1 MPKAKPPKVRAAAS
15 AAALSAVL
23 PPSAARVKV
32 GVFDLDGVL
41 RGKIMA
47 RDKFVS
53 ALKNG
58 FGFCDV
64 VLGWD
69 CDDQPYDNAT
79 FTGWHTAFPDA
90 QVRLLP
96 ETRRE
101 IPDEPETPL
110 FLGEFAGVAESVCPR
125 GLLRRVLARAKKM
138 GLAARAACEF
148 EFFVFEETPH
158 SLRDKGFRNL
168 RPLTPGFFGYSVLRN
183 SVHAEFHNG
192 LMEYCARLGAPL
204 EGLHT
209 ESGAGVLEAALE
221 VCGALEAADRAALFK
236 TFAKVFA
243 QRRGLTATFMARWS
257 PDWPGQSGHIHLS
270 LLDGRG
276 RNIFH
281 DAKKPDGVSD
291 AMRHFIGG
299 QQALM
304 PEWLAL
310 AAPTVNSF
318 SRLVP
323 GFWAPTSATW
333 GVENRTCALRAI
345 SGGDKSQRVEY
356 RVSAA
361 DINPY
366 VAMAAALA
374 SGLRGIEKR
383 IEPDPPVVGNAY
395 DRVAADSRRFP
406 ATLAEAASRLRAS
419 AAAREWLGGAFVDHF
434 AASREWE
441 ERQFRAHITDWELAR
456 YFEII

>member
-1 MPKAKPPKVRAAAS
+1 MAKTKSPKSDGAAA
-15 AAALSAVL
+15 AA
-23 PPSAARVKV
+23 PRVKV

-41 RGKIMA
+41 RGKIMS
-47 RDKFVS
+47 RGKFAS
-53 ALKNG
+53 AVKNG

-69 CDDQPYDNAT
+69 CDDQTYDNAA

-90 QVRLLP
+90 QVRVLP
-96 ETRRE
+96 ETRRD

-110 FLGEFAGVAESVCPR
+110 FLCEFAGAAEAVCPR
-125 GLLRRVLARAKKM
+125 ALLRRVLARAEKA
-138 GLAARAACEF
+138 GFSARAACEF
-148 EFFVFEETPH
+148 EFFLFDETPH
-158 SLRDKGFRNL
+158 SVRKKGFRRL
-168 RPLTPGFFGYSVLRN
+168 RPVTPGFFGYSVLRN
-183 SVHAEFHNG
+183 SVHAEFHNE
-192 LMEYCARLGAPL
+192 LMEYCAQMGMPL

-236 TFAKVFA
+236 TFVKVFA
-243 QRRGLTATFMARWS
+243 QRRGLMATFMARWS

-270 LLDGRG
+270 LQDAKG
-276 RNIFH
+276 RNIFY
-281 DAKKPDGVSD
+281 DAGKPDGISD
-291 AMRHFIGG
+291 AMRRFIGG

-345 SGGDKSQRVEY
+345 AGGEKGQRVEY
-356 RVSAA
+356 RVAAA

-374 SGLRGIEKR
+374 SGLRGIEQKT
-383 IEPDPPVVGNAY
+383 EPAPPVAGNAY
-395 DRVAADSRRFP
+395 EKTAKRTRRFP
-406 ATLAEAASRLRAS
+406 ATLGEAAARLRAS
-419 AAAREWLGGAFVDHF
+419 AAAREWLGGDFVDHF

>member
-1 MPKAKPPKVRAAAS
+1 MPKANLPKSLTDA
-15 AAALSAVL
+15 
-23 PPSAARVKV
+23 PRVKV
-32 GVFDLDGVL
+32 GVFDMDGIL
-41 RGKIMA
+41 RGKIMS
-47 RDKFVS
+47 RNKFAS
-53 ALKNG
+53 ALKDG

-64 VLGWD
+64 ILGWD
-69 CDDQPYDNAT
+69 VDDQTYDNAT

-90 QVRLLP
+90 RVRLLP
-96 ETRRE
+96 TTRRD
-101 IPDEPETPL
+101 IPDEPDAPL
-110 FLGEFAGVAESVCPR
+110 ALCEFVGDAEAVCPR

-138 GLAARAACEF
+138 GFSVRAACEF
-148 EFFVFEETPH
+148 EFFLFEETPH
-158 SLRDKGFRNL
+158 SAREKGFRNL
-168 RPLTPGFFGYSVLRN
+168 RPISPGFFGYSILRN
-183 SVHAEFHNG
+183 STRAELHHG
-192 LMEYCARLGAPL
+192 LMEYCEKMRMPL

-221 VCGALEAADRAALFK
+221 VCDALEAADRAALFK

-243 QRRGLTATFMARWS
+243 QRRGLMATFMARWS

-270 LLDGRG
+270 LLDAKG
-276 RNIFH
+276 RNVFY
-281 DAKKPDGVSD
+281 DAKKSDGISD
-291 AMRHFIGG
+291 SMRRFIGG

-310 AAPTVNSF
+310 SAPTVNSY

-323 GFWAPTSATW
+323 GFWAPTAATW

-345 SGGDKSQRVEY
+345 PAGEKGQRVEY
-356 RVSAA
+356 RVTAA

-374 SGLRGIEKR
+374 SGLRGIERK
-383 IEPDPPVVGNAY
+383 IEPDPPVVGNGYEAE
-395 DRVAADSRRFP
+395 VKDSRRFP
-406 ATLAEAASRLRAS
+406 ATLAEAAMRLRGS
-419 AAAREWLGGAFVDHF
+419 AAAREWFGADFTNHF

-441 ERQFRAHITDWELAR
+441 ERQFRARITDWELER